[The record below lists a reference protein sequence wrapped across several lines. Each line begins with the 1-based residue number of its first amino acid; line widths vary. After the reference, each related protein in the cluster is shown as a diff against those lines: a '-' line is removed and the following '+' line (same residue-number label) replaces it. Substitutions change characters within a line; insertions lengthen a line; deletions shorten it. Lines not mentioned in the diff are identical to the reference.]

1 MGRLTF
7 YLSRPAIIDD
17 SLRQEG
23 QNKPKRTAM
32 SSERY
37 SGTRSVRR
45 TLLRTLIERRARGKT
60 PPVEIA
66 AGIEDVR
73 MILFFVSYVHVA
85 RQRSRPR
92 SQQLDLRELPR
103 KCRRP
108 RPIRLLNDY
117 FCGDDPANDSPGK

>member
-1 MGRLTF
+1 MGRITF

-45 TLLRTLIERRARGKT
+45 TLLRMLIERRAHGKT
-60 PPVEIA
+60 PPVEVA
-66 AGIEDVR
+66 AGTEDVQ

-85 RQRSRPR
+85 RHTMTICTMHSKIVAIY
-92 SQQLDLRELPR
+92 S
-103 KCRRP
+103 
-108 RPIRLLNDY
+108 N
-117 FCGDDPANDSPGK
+117 F